1 MVNAALHLSCMTHT
15 HKCTAPNPHAQDSL
29 CVACACMPCAFE
41 LRCVTWHSCHMHE
54 CNAIQGARHMP
65 AHTRT
70 HTHAYT
76 HTHAHTHTF
85 VHTYTHTP
93 HACLPRC
100 HVTLPLDIYTEV
112 AAGDCGGAAPS
123 APPAAPQPNHP
134 HTPCEHAAVP
144 SHSFLKALSCG
155 MACLEHKLA
164 TASAAF
170 VATK

>member
-70 HTHAYT
+70 HTRIHTYTRTHTHSYT
-76 HTHAHTHTF
+76 HTRTRHM
-85 VHTYTHTP
+85 
-93 HACLPRC
+93 HACPGAMSRSRSTSTRKWRQ
-100 HVTLPLDIYTEV
+100 VT
-112 AAGDCGGAAPS
+112 
-123 APPAAPQPNHP
+123 
-134 HTPCEHAAVP
+134 AAVLHPLRLLLRP
-144 SHSFLKALSCG
+144 SPTIPTHHASMLPSRV
-155 MACLEHKLA
+155 
-164 TASAAF
+164 TASSRH
-170 VATK
+170 